1 MSEQPPNTPPPPPS
15 GQPGEPYNP
24 PPAPQQPYN
33 PPPQQPYQQAGGYQ
47 QPGYQQPGYQQPGQ
61 FGGAPTGYGA
71 PGQLGERFLA
81 RLIDGFVLAIPII
94 IVNFVF
100 SAIFLRGFTYSTGE
114 YLLFWLFTSVA
125 WVAIE
130 LGYFGFLE
138 SSRGQTV
145 GKMAMK
151 LKTVGPDGVS
161 NPTMAQAIRRNF
173 FYAIQL
179 VYIIP
184 ILGSIVGGLAMLG
197 VLIYIAITINNDTA
211 NRQGFHD
218 HFGEGTRVIK
228 VG

>member
-15 GQPGEPYNP
+15 GQPGEPGQP
-24 PPAPQQPYN
+24 GQPYN
-33 PPPQQPYQQAGGYQ
+33 PPPQQQPYQQPPQQQPYQ
-47 QPGYQQPGYQQPGQ
+47 QPGGYQQPGQ
-61 FGGAPTGYGA
+61 FGGPAGYGA

-81 RLIDGFVLAIPII
+81 RLIDHFVLAIPII
-94 IVNFVF
+94 IVNFIF
-100 SAIFLRGFTYSTGE
+100 NAIFLTGFSYSTGE
-114 YLLFWLFTSVA
+114 WLLYWLFTSIA

-138 SSRGQTV
+138 SSRGQTL
-145 GKMAMK
+145 GKMALK

-161 NPTMAQAIRRNF
+161 NPTMAQAVRRNF

-184 ILGSIVGGLAMLG
+184 ILGSIIGGLAFLAA
-197 VLIYIAITINNDTA
+197 LIYIAVTINNDAA